1 MRYYVD
7 KGEKSFFPVQ
17 DGLTLTPSQMDT
29 MRKQGRPVSTMQLP
43 EDMFF
48 DGATK
53 PTGITIE
60 NARGID
66 VNDVWQAQQ
75 TAKKKIK
82 KFSDGYKS
90 KQNDPVSVPDPQK

>member
-7 KGEKSFFPVQ
+7 KGEKSFFPVP
-17 DGLTLTPSQMDT
+17 DGLTLTPSQMDI

-75 TAKKKIK
+75 AAKKKIK
-82 KFSDGYKS
+82 KFADGYKP
-90 KQNDPVSVPDPQK
+90 KQKDPSPQPKE